1 MTAPSKTIAPKARIV
16 SSTTQRIAYYEGV
29 RGLAIIAVVAIHGSG
44 DGIAFVANG
53 LSDPNFLFT
62 LGLKQALVFAVPV
75 FFFLSGYFSSTSIGP
90 RLLRVGIPY
99 LIWSVAASV
108 LLGARDP
115 GIILGKILTGS
126 AVGPYY
132 FMLDL
137 LVLIALTPLIARA
150 LCHPAGLHICLGIGL
165 THVLFCYVALA
176 VDPELNWWWYMISP
190 TAWLPYYALGMARKL
205 RVPAP
210 SAARAQA
217 LGALALAGLALS
229 CLEGFV
235 LLAHFGG
242 GGGALQPVKLSS
254 MLYALAVCD
263 LVLALR
269 GQVKFPRWL
278 CRIGSVS
285 FGIYLLHELV
295 RSRIASPLREIP
307 ILYNAQPLFQ
317 GLVVTLTIIACV
329 IVIALSRRALG
340 GLSQRI
346 LGL

>member
-1 MTAPSKTIAPKARIV
+1 MTALFQTIAPEAREV
-16 SSTTQRIAYYEGV
+16 PGATLRIAYYEGV
-29 RGLAIIAVVAIHGSG
+29 RGLAIIAVVAIHSSG
-44 DGIAFVANG
+44 DGIAFAVNG
-53 LSDPNFLFT
+53 LGDPNFLFT

-75 FFFLSGYFSSTSIGP
+75 FFFLSGYFSTTNIGP
-90 RLLRVGIPY
+90 RLSRVGIPY
-99 LIWSVAASV
+99 LLWSVVASV

-115 GIILGKILTGS
+115 VTILGKILTGS

-137 LVLIALTPLIARA
+137 LALIALTPLIARA
-150 LCHPAGLHICLGIGL
+150 LRHPAGLPLCLGIGL
-165 THVLFCYVALA
+165 AHVLLCYVALA
-176 VDPELNWWWYMISP
+176 VDSKLNWWWYMISP

-205 RVPAP
+205 SAKAP
-210 SAARAQA
+210 SATRARM

-235 LLAHFGG
+235 LFAHFGG
-242 GGGALQPVKLSS
+242 GGGTLQPIKLSS
-254 MLYALAVCD
+254 MLYALVVCE

-269 GQVKFPRWL
+269 GKVEFPSWL
-278 CRIGSVS
+278 CWIGSVS

-295 RSRIASPLREIP
+295 RSRIAGPLREIP
-307 ILYNAQPLFQ
+307 ALYDVQPLFQ

-329 IVIALSRRALG
+329 IVIALSRRVLG